1 MRYLRERCNRER
13 EREKERGRGRERTEW
28 QSGSGGGI
36 VVVADSVDS
45 DGGGVVQGAVCN
57 VQCIAMHHD
66 TKPLG
71 VFTELHRCVVAR

>member
-1 MRYLRERCNRER
+1 M
-13 EREKERGRGRERTEW
+13 
-28 QSGSGGGI
+28 
-36 VVVADSVDS
+36 VVADSVDS